1 MGINRFRAKVI
12 RIGTSAGVIIPKEML
27 DRKGLKVGEKADFSI
42 VITEKDRL
50 ALIEKMAGSV
60 PGIGKGWKRDKDR
73 TEKLLKLTGRPI
85 KQASQ

>member
-27 DRKGLKVGEKADFSI
+27 ERKGLKVGDKADFSI
-42 VITEKDRL
+42 VITEKERL
-50 ALIEKMAGSV
+50 ALIEKLAGSM

-73 TEKLLKLTGRPI
+73 TEKLLKLAGKSI
-85 KQASQ
+85 KQTS